1 MAVVIALP
9 CLMTMTG
16 EVPAQHPRALLCQL
30 SAEVTSP
37 SSVDPRTVTGGS
49 GNILLLHI
57 PPPNERTGISPLS
70 APTRSTD
77 GKSQEVEAL
86 KTPSKDSPLISFPD
100 VFSPSDEK
108 MLPSLQHYILYQRS
122 SYL

>member
-1 MAVVIALP
+1 MALVIALP
-9 CLMTMTG
+9 CLMAMTG
-16 EVPAQHPRALLCQL
+16 EVPAQHPGALLCQL

-37 SSVDPRTVTGGS
+37 SSVDPRPVAGGS
-49 GNILLLHI
+49 GNILLLHT
-57 PPPNERTGISPLS
+57 PPPNERTSISPLS
-70 APTRSTD
+70 APTHNTD

-86 KTPSKDSPLISFPD
+86 KTPIKESPFISLLG

-108 MLPSLQHYILYQRS
+108 ILPSLQHCILYQWS